1 MKKSGATA
9 RNRSTTAKK
18 KVTTKGKRTLTGASA
33 FNLAI
38 PSSLGNKLIVAA
50 NNGGYTG
57 KMGWSKFVIS
67 QLKDAVA

>member
-18 KVTTKGKRTLTGASA
+18 VTAKGKRTLTGATG

-38 PSSLGNKLIVAA
+38 PSSLGDKLIVAA
-50 NNGGYTG
+50 NKDGYTG
-57 KMGWSKFVIS
+57 KMGWSKYVIN
-67 QLKDAVA
+67 QLKEFVV